1 MFSNCFSPFF
11 FTCVIVATTVQ
22 DCLYLSAKSA
32 PIASK
37 PSSSLHTSHFQK
49 AHSNLGRD
57 WYIVYRI
64 FDMLS
69 RSNNLDKYAWRLTIT
84 DEYEIQA
91 YSSEENLISIPKGV
105 LDIANAGDTSAL
117 ACIIAHEV
125 AHHTLEH
132 RSITLGNYYQL
143 QNDKLR
149 EIDKKIR
156 LADEQRKQREKTIAI
171 WERNLAQPNLPSWAK
186 TINEYGLALAK
197 ALPEPKPI
205 DAEKLRQDATNQI
218 DDQHYSNSRT
228 QELEADRVGFLY
240 FIRAGFDKEGCINM
254 LDYLARRTGSKV
266 DRDDVQHPTVQ
277 LRKEQI
283 LRLIS
288 GENIQQ
294 LIQDGKSNRLGKIP
308 LSYELNKNLG
318 WLRVNTRMGSALNDF
333 KRLFSAD

>member
-1 MFSNCFSPFF
+1 
-11 FTCVIVATTVQ
+11 
-22 DCLYLSAKSA
+22 
-32 PIASK
+32 
-37 PSSSLHTSHFQK
+37 
-49 AHSNLGRD
+49 
-57 WYIVYRI
+57 
-64 FDMLS
+64 MLS